1 MTFRSS
7 PISTNR
13 LFQHKP
19 PDPEAAEA
27 RTAMNSERR
36 NARRLDPLDILVG
49 KRIRTQRL
57 VRKMSQSDLGR
68 QLGIT
73 FQQIQ
78 KYESGV
84 NRVGAGRLQ
93 QIAKI
98 FELPVNVF
106 FGEDTATQDA
116 SEATNEVVLNFLNT
130 ARAVKLVKD
139 FARVK
144 DPALQQAIVTLVEKI
159 ANA

>member
-1 MTFRSS
+1 M
-7 PISTNR
+7 N
-13 LFQHKP
+13 
-19 PDPEAAEA
+19 
-27 RTAMNSERR
+27 TAGR
-36 NARRLDPLDILVG
+36 NNVSRKLDPLDVLVG

-57 VRKMSQSDLGR
+57 VRKMSQSELGK

-93 QIAKI
+93 LIAKI
-98 FELPVNVF
+98 FEMPVNVF
-106 FGEDTATQDA
+106 FGEDEATQDA
-116 SEATNEVVLNFLNT
+116 SDATNEAVLNFLNT

-144 DPALQQAIVTLVEKI
+144 DPALQQAIVSLVEKI
-159 ANA
+159 ANTGD

>member
-1 MTFRSS
+1 
-7 PISTNR
+7 
-13 LFQHKP
+13 
-19 PDPEAAEA
+19 
-27 RTAMNSERR
+27 MNSDRLNNLGR
-36 NARRLDPLDILVG
+36 KLDPLDILVG

-57 VRKMSQSDLGR
+57 VRKMSQSELGK

-93 QIAKI
+93 TIAKI
-98 FELPVNVF
+98 FDLPVSVF
-106 FGEDTATQDA
+106 FGEDNATLDA
-116 SEATNEVVLNFLNT
+116 SDAANETVLNFLNT

-139 FARVK
+139 FSRIK
-144 DPALQQAIVTLVEKI
+144 DPAIQQAVVALVEKI
-159 ANA
+159 ADA

>member
-1 MTFRSS
+1 
-7 PISTNR
+7 
-13 LFQHKP
+13 
-19 PDPEAAEA
+19 
-27 RTAMNSERR
+27 MNSDRLNDLSR
-36 NARRLDPLDILVG
+36 KLDPLDILVG

-57 VRKMSQSDLGR
+57 VRKMSQSELGK

-93 QIAKI
+93 TIAKI
-98 FELPVNVF
+98 FDLPVSVF
-106 FGEDTATQDA
+106 FGEDNATLDA
-116 SEATNEVVLNFLNT
+116 SDAANETVLNFLNT

-139 FARVK
+139 FSRIK
-144 DPALQQAIVTLVEKI
+144 DPAIQQAVVALVEKI
-159 ANA
+159 ADA

>member
-1 MTFRSS
+1 
-7 PISTNR
+7 
-13 LFQHKP
+13 
-19 PDPEAAEA
+19 
-27 RTAMNSERR
+27 MNSDRLNNLSR
-36 NARRLDPLDILVG
+36 KLDPLDISVG

-57 VRKMSQSDLGR
+57 MRKMSQSELGK

-93 QIAKI
+93 TIAKI
-98 FELPVNVF
+98 FDLPVSVF
-106 FGEDTATQDA
+106 FGEDNATLDA
-116 SEATNEVVLNFLNT
+116 SEATNETVLNFLNT

-139 FARVK
+139 FSRIK
-144 DPALQQAIVTLVEKI
+144 DPAIQQAVVALVEKI
-159 ANA
+159 ADA

>member
-1 MTFRSS
+1 
-7 PISTNR
+7 
-13 LFQHKP
+13 
-19 PDPEAAEA
+19 
-27 RTAMNSERR
+27 MNSDRR
-36 NARRLDPLDILVG
+36 NVSRRLDPLDILVG

-57 VRKMSQSDLGR
+57 VRKMSQSELGKH
-68 QLGIT
+68 LGIT

-93 QIAKI
+93 LIAKI

-116 SEATNEVVLNFLNT
+116 SDATNEAVLNFLNT
-130 ARAVKLVKD
+130 SRAVKLVKD
-139 FARVK
+139 FARIK

-159 ANA
+159 ANTGEG

>member
-1 MTFRSS
+1 
-7 PISTNR
+7 
-13 LFQHKP
+13 
-19 PDPEAAEA
+19 
-27 RTAMNSERR
+27 MNSDRLNNLSR
-36 NARRLDPLDILVG
+36 KLDPLDILVG

-57 VRKMSQSDLGR
+57 VRKMSQSELGK

-93 QIAKI
+93 TIAKI
-98 FELPVNVF
+98 FDLPVNVF
-106 FGEDTATQDA
+106 FGEDNATQDA
-116 SEATNEVVLNFLNT
+116 SDAANETVLNFLNT

-139 FARVK
+139 FSRIK
-144 DPALQQAIVTLVEKI
+144 DPAIQQAVVALVEKI
-159 ANA
+159 ANT

>member
-1 MTFRSS
+1 M
-7 PISTNR
+7 N
-13 LFQHKP
+13 
-19 PDPEAAEA
+19 PD
-27 RTAMNSERR
+27 RR
-36 NARRLDPLDILVG
+36 NVSRRLDPLDILVG

-57 VRKMSQSDLGR
+57 VRKMSQSELGKH
-68 QLGIT
+68 LGIT

-93 QIAKI
+93 LIAKI

-116 SEATNEVVLNFLNT
+116 SDATNEAVLNFLNT

-139 FARVK
+139 FARIK
-144 DPALQQAIVTLVEKI
+144 DPALQQAVVTLVEKI
-159 ANA
+159 ANTGEG

>member
-1 MTFRSS
+1 
-7 PISTNR
+7 
-13 LFQHKP
+13 
-19 PDPEAAEA
+19 
-27 RTAMNSERR
+27 MNSDRR
-36 NARRLDPLDILVG
+36 NNLGRKLDPLDILVG

-57 VRKMSQSDLGR
+57 VRKMSQSELGK

-93 QIAKI
+93 TIAKI
-98 FELPVNVF
+98 FDLPVSVF
-106 FGEDTATQDA
+106 FGEDNATQDA
-116 SEATNEVVLNFLNT
+116 SDTANETVLNFLNT

-139 FARVK
+139 FSRIK
-144 DPALQQAIVTLVEKI
+144 DPAIQQAVVALVEKI